1 MHSWRVP
8 VAARM
13 RPVIGFYIFGASLQN
28 FVQST
33 KSKETY
39 TTVRFSFRKDRLLAG
54 ARMRPVIEFYIAKEG
69 LSLRELAPANP
80 VQSFT

>member
-1 MHSWRVP
+1 
-8 VAARM
+8 M
-13 RPVIGFYIFGASLQN
+13 RPVIGFYIFGASSQN

-39 TTVRFSFRKDRLLAG
+39 TTVGFSFRKDTLLAG
-54 ARMRPVIEFYIAKEG
+54 ARMRPVIGFD
-69 LSLRELAPANP
+69 SFNLRELAPANP